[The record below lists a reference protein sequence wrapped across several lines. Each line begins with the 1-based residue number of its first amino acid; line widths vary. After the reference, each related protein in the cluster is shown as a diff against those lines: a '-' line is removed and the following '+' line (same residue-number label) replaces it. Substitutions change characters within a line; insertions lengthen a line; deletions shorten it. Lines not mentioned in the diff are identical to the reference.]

1 MNEMFIAE
9 DWKFE
14 FLRLFFFFELQY
26 TIKIILSEYK
36 THHMQD
42 DH

>member
-1 MNEMFIAE
+1 MNKMFIAE

-14 FLRLFFFFELQY
+14 FLRLFFFELQY